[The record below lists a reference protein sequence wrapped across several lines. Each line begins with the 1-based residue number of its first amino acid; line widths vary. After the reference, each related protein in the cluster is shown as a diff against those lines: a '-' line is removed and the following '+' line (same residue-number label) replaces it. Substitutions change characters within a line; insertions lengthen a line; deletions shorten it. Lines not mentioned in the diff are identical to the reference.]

1 MGFLL
6 GHWLFVPHPR
16 IISIKRVE
24 ICLEAFTE
32 HRKTGNSRML
42 LEHLRSNQISPE
54 EFQKVIDRILHYRIS
69 QSSLQQAMKL
79 LDAFRAGAEIVPENV
94 VSRSDVG
101 KEASLTIDVEILTV
115 FRDRPDLIRQAFD
128 G

>member
-1 MGFLL
+1 
-6 GHWLFVPHPR
+6 
-16 IISIKRVE
+16 
-24 ICLEAFTE
+24 
-32 HRKTGNSRML
+32 ML